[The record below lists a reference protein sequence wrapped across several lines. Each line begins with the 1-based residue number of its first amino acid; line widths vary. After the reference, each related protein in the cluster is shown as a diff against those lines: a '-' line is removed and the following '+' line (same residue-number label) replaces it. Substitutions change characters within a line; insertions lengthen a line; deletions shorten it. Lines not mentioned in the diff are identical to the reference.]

1 MQFIERN
8 SKMINELENENYVIQ
23 IRAKLNQQKVKLWEP
38 PYYNPTTDEYDNAEL
53 ERLAIS
59 FHEQLKISFKDCL
72 SSIQTLQMNAL
83 DKLRCKDEFIKTGVA
98 TIRCRAPTQAAENR
112 HFVVKIKTSC
122 RGQELVHIVAEK
134 LGVDIS
140 RIKLVCAG
148 KVLVNHRPLFEQNVT
163 NGVAVMVLIMLHS
176 VETIQHESNTFDRVH
191 KIRADAELII
201 NDNERSDFF
210 SLEDQDGN
218 ALHLPSLER
227 KALLMALTLYE
238 KGKVALRKENY
249 EEALLLF
256 LEADSDF
263 HTCNSQLLTVVDNYA
278 LLNMDIVWCYLCLKN
293 ISQLPDAEQRL
304 RLCEEKFRES
314 YGVNMHRV
322 TALKGTQ
329 HCGEK
334 ALLLRLHLLKAVLYF
349 HQNRRE
355 DAITMFEVV
364 ESELQ
369 SLKVDDACLTT
380 LLDCGF
386 EISESRIALRASA
399 NNVDAA
405 IEFINNRRQIVEANE
420 KKSKREKNL
429 YKKIGYQNADEN
441 RIDVDQVDQ
450 LVEMGYS
457 ETLAAIALKRTRN
470 NMFNALNEL
479 QYKHDDLKRELM
491 SSIKPCKELINKL
504 VDLGYHEEAAQAAL
518 KQTYNNFE
526 EAVEFLITA
535 RQNNEY
541 DSLLTTAINELV
553 SSSTNILETTTSTSI
568 EDRGSNVPN
577 NELAGPS
584 HKRAKNDTNSAKKQM
599 MDILYK
605 SFSKD
610 MDTTNDTYLD
620 LPLIEEAK
628 VLAEYKKL
636 LNMQ

>member
-1 MQFIERN
+1 MP
-8 SKMINELENENYVIQ
+8 NELEIENYVIQ
-23 IRAKLNQQKVKLWEP
+23 VRAKLNQQKVKLWEP
-38 PYYNPTTDEYDNAEL
+38 PYYNPSTHKYVESEL
-53 ERLAIS
+53 EKLAAS
-59 FHEQLKISFKDCL
+59 FHEELKISLKDCL
-72 SSIQTLQMNAL
+72 SAIRSLQANAL
-83 DKLRCKDEFIKTGVA
+83 DKLRCKDEFLKTGVA
-98 TIRCRAPTQAAENR
+98 TIRCRAPTQGTANR
-112 HFVVKIKTSC
+112 HFDVKIKISSH
-122 RGQELVHIVAEK
+122 GQELIQLVADK
-134 LGVDIS
+134 LGVDGS

-148 KVLVNHRPLFEQNVT
+148 KVLVNHQPLFDQNVT
-163 NGVAVMVLIMLHS
+163 NGAVIMVLIMVQS
-176 VETIQHESNTFDRVH
+176 VEAVQHESNIFDRVH

-201 NDNERSDFF
+201 NDNERFDFF

-218 ALHLPSLER
+218 ALHLPALEK

-263 HTCNSQLLTVVDNYA
+263 RTCNSQFLTVVDNYA

-322 TALKGTQ
+322 TTIKGTQ
-329 HCGEK
+329 HCSEK
-334 ALLLRLHLLKAVLYF
+334 ALLLRLHLLKAVLFF
-349 HQNRRE
+349 HQNKRK

-364 ESELQ
+364 QSELQ

-386 EISESRIALRASA
+386 EITESRIALRACS

-405 IEFINNRRQIVEANE
+405 IEFINNRREMVDANE

-429 YKKIGYQNADEN
+429 YKKIGYQNADEK
-441 RIDVDQVDQ
+441 RIDINQVDQ
-450 LVEMGYS
+450 LVEMGYP
-457 ETLAAIALKRTRN
+457 ETLAAIALKRTGN
-470 NMFNALNEL
+470 NLFNALNEL
-479 QYKHDDLKRELM
+479 QLKHKDLKQELVN
-491 SSIKPCKELINKL
+491 SIEPCKELIDKL
-504 VDLGYHEEAAQAAL
+504 VDLGFHEEAAQVAL
-518 KQTYNNFE
+518 KQTCNGFE

-535 RQNNEY
+535 RRTNEY
-541 DSLLTTAINELV
+541 DALLTADINEL
-553 SSSTNILETTTSTSI
+553 SSAPSTILPTDTTSTSVADSSFN
-568 EDRGSNVPN
+568 EDTSIVPN
-577 NELAGPS
+577 IGQAGPS
-584 HKRAKNDTNSAKKQM
+584 RKRAKNDSNSARKEM

-610 MDTTNDTYLD
+610 MDTNSDTYLD
-620 LPLIEEAK
+620 LPLVEEAT